1 MSKLKEIW
9 EQIKSLFESELGE
22 VQRRIKTVDS
32 WDGAASQFDTTEAY
46 CRACLIDVNG
56 AAGRDTKA
64 QSHCML
70 PVRGPG
76 DGMDVFV
83 DKAVMAAAGG
93 RGITQVKKPD
103 DVEQGAW
110 NSAVKAAANKI
121 ISAYGDM
128 DRMAP
133 ASVYE
138 AAGKEPPEERAIGM
152 SRLYE
157 QLMGK
162 LEEMGEE
169 DSYPWP
175 IDLYHDQGRMYLIT
189 ADKGKLYRY
198 DVMMQNDEPMLGVP
212 VEVMENHPPMGQT
225 RTTITRRADG
235 RYRWFSVSATSVLNR
250 VGEIDSREL
259 YDNFIKH
266 AEETREYPI
275 RQFYHQ
281 GEKFR
286 TGQADFLARDGN
298 CYVTSGL
305 FDDSPLALAEIEARN
320 REPSYWGESIGY
332 LPLVEPEIMRIAE
345 IGIPVYT
352 DGIHKEIST
361 LPEREAANLFT
372 TTQQEVS
379 RMMTGPAWE
388 AFLKLWN
395 GDEQKAREWLEQNAE
410 ATNRAIETGG
420 LITRQAEEQPAGEAE
435 GEQVLTIDDTAVAAL
450 TDSVTRSEAFTSLA
464 EQLKQATE
472 ALVIAGEK
480 IEALYR
486 QVEALSGRVAG
497 LEQTDDK
504 KQKQWLQ
511 DQSRRA
517 KNQTTVTYRPRE
529 ANNMDKNGAKVPFSE
544 RAAAI
549 RPKNSY

>member
-22 VQRRIKTVDS
+22 VQRKIKMVDS
-32 WDGAASQFDTTEAY
+32 WDGSASQFDTTEAY
-46 CRACLIDVNG
+46 CRACLIDVNTG
-56 AAGRDTKA
+56 DTKA

-76 DGMDVFV
+76 DGADVFV

-103 DVEQGAW
+103 DVEQGTWDTAIK
-110 NSAVKAAANKI
+110 SAANKI

-128 DRMAP
+128 DRVAP

-138 AAGKEPPEERAIGM
+138 VAGKEPPEERAIGM
-152 SRLYE
+152 SRIYE
-157 QLMGK
+157 QLFGK
-162 LEEMGEE
+162 LEEMGKD
-169 DSYPWP
+169 DSYPWI

-189 ADKGKLYRY
+189 ADRGKLYRY
-198 DVMMQNDEPMLGVP
+198 DVMMQGDDPMLGAP
-212 VEVMENHPPMGQT
+212 VEVMENHPPVGQT
-225 RTTITRRADG
+225 RTTITRRTDG
-235 RYRWFSVSATSVLNR
+235 RYRWFSISATSVLNR
-250 VGEIDSREL
+250 VGEIDSRTL

-266 AEETREYPI
+266 AEETGEYPI

-281 GEKFR
+281 GDKFR

-320 REPSYWGESIGY
+320 REPDYWGESIGY
-332 LPLVEPEIMRIAE
+332 LPLVEPDIMRIAE
-345 IGIPVYT
+345 VGIPVYT

-361 LPEREAANLFT
+361 LPEKEAANLFT
-372 TTQQEVS
+372 TTRQEVS
-379 RMMTGPAWE
+379 RMLSGPAWE

-395 GDEQKAREWLEQNAE
+395 GDEEKAREWLDQNAG
-410 ATNRAIETGG
+410 ATNRAIETTGM
-420 LITRQAEEQPAGEAE
+420 ITRQTEEQPEPE
-435 GEQVLTIDDTAVAAL
+435 GEQVLTLDDTAVAAL
-450 TDSVTRSEAFTSLA
+450 TDSVTRSELFTGLT
-464 EQLKQATE
+464 EQLQQATE
-472 ALVIAGEK
+472 ALVIAGQQVET
-480 IEALYR
+480 LTR
-486 QVEALSGRVAG
+486 QVEALTVRVAS
-497 LEQTDDK
+497 LEQTDE
-504 KQKQWLQ
+504 QKRERWQQ
-511 DQSRRA
+511 DLSRRV
-517 KNQTTVTYRPRE
+517 KNQATTVTYRPRE
-529 ANNMDKNGAKVPFSE
+529 ANNTDENGVQASFSQ